1 MVKKLSGETWK
12 PFRFD
17 GLQQMRNKYA
27 ISSNGRIAAYKKDVY
42 EDGRI
47 LKGSITSGYN
57 TLNIRAGGLSST
69 YYIHREVARLFL
81 PKPPAKKKI
90 VVHINHNRSD
100 NRAKNLKWV
109 TQEEAIAHQQKSPL
123 RKAYKEVQQN
133 RTTGLKLTIAQVRAM
148 KNQLNNPKRK
158 MTKKQIA
165 DKYGVSEMTLYRI
178 QRGESWKK
186 A

>member
-1 MVKKLSGETWK
+1 MVKKVSGETWK
-12 PFRFD
+12 PLHFK
-17 GLQQMRNKYA
+17 GYQQMRNKYA
-27 ISSNGRIAAYKKDVY
+27 ISSNGRIAAYKKDIF

-47 LKGSITSGYN
+47 LNGSQTSGYN
-57 TLNIRAGGLSST
+57 TLNIHAGGLSNT

-81 PKPPAKKKI
+81 LKPTGKKKI
-90 VVHINHNRSD
+90 VIHLNHKRED

-109 TQEEAIAHQQKSPL
+109 TQEEAIAHQQKSPK
-123 RKAYKEVQQN
+123 RKAYKEVQKN
-133 RTTGLKLTIAQVRAM
+133 RTKGLKLTLAKVQAM
-148 KNQLNNPKRK
+148 KAQLANPKRK

-165 DKYGVSEMTLYRI
+165 EKFGVSEMTLYRI